1 MVRLSLSHIAAVAA
15 GGAVGSVA
23 RYFIAA
29 QVAAWT
35 GGGFPFG
42 TLAVN
47 LLGCATMGLLAEAAA
62 LFWSPPP
69 ELRSFLL
76 VGVLGGLTT
85 FSSFALDFGTLWE
98 RNAQFT
104 AMLYLMASLVLSLG
118 GFFAGMALIR
128 ILFSSGAAP

>member
-1 MVRLSLSHIAAVAA
+1 MSHLSLSHVAAVAA

-23 RYFIAA
+23 RYLIAT
-29 QVAAWT
+29 QVMSWT

-47 LLGCATMGLLAEAAA
+47 LLGCAIMGLLAEAAA

-69 ELRSFLL
+69 EMRSFLM

-85 FSSFALDFGTLWE
+85 FSSFALDFGVLWE
-98 RNAQFT
+98 RSAQLS
-104 AMLYLMASLVLSLG
+104 AMLYLLLSLVLSLG

-128 ILFSSGAAP
+128 FLFSVGAAP

>member
-1 MVRLSLSHIAAVAA
+1 MSLAVSHMAAVAA
-15 GGAVGSVA
+15 GGALGSVA
-23 RYFIAA
+23 RYLIAA
-29 QVAAWT
+29 HVMAWT

-47 LLGCATMGLLAEAAA
+47 ALGCLVMGMLVEAAA

-69 ELRSFLL
+69 ELRSFLM

-85 FSSFALDFGTLWE
+85 FSTFALDFGALWE
-98 RNAQFT
+98 RNAQLS
-104 AMLYLMASLVLSLG
+104 AMAYMAASLVLSLG

-128 ILFSSGAAP
+128 LLFSPGAAP